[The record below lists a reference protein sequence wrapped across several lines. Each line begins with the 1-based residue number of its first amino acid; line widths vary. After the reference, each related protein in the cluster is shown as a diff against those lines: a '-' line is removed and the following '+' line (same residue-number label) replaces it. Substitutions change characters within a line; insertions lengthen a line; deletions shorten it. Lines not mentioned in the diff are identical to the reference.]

1 MLTRAMLAAAER
13 SLKLALERDPLTA
26 RRFAALHGR
35 TVLVQAREPTWQLCI
50 QPGVDGVRLSE
61 ECEAEPDCTLSAP
74 SGLLARLL
82 LNDQRQRLL
91 QDPQLQLSGD
101 TQVLVNLQNAMT
113 GLRLDGEAELARWLG
128 PVAAHGIGRVARSG
142 WQWGSEA
149 RQSLQRSLAEYLTE
163 ESGQLVGNAEAQ
175 ASADLLY
182 QLRLDLDRL
191 EARVQLLSSNDPE
204 SEPCK
209 E

>member
-26 RRFAALHGR
+26 RRLATLHGT
-35 TVLVQAREPTWQLCI
+35 TVLVQAREPTWQLYI
-50 QPGVDGVRLSE
+50 QPGADGVRLSE
-61 ECEAEPDCTLSAP
+61 ECVAEADCTLSAP

-82 LNDQRQRLL
+82 LSDQRQRLL

-101 TQVLVNLQNAMT
+101 TQVLVNLQNAVA

-128 PVAAHGIGRVARSG
+128 PVAAHGIGRLARTG
-142 WQWGSEA
+142 WQWGAEA

-175 ASADLLY
+175 ASADRLY

-191 EARVQLLSSNDPE
+191 EARVQQLSSNDPE
-204 SEPCK
+204 SEPC
-209 E
+209 